1 MTESSPYQDRYWKE
15 FYELK
20 VHVNYLEIYIE
31 KTEKTDKIINMFL
44 AVTSS
49 SSICGW
55 AIWSQ
60 YGFIWGIIIA
70 LSQLLNAIKI
80 FLPYRT
86 RLKALGNILKEL
98 EELLVICEM
107 KWFDVAEGRLCIEE
121 INKLQFE
128 IRGKKVKALNK
139 YFGTTSLPVNNKF
152 FNQAKELANTYI
164 NNFYSKEK

>member
-15 FYELK
+15 FFELK

-31 KTEKTDKIINMFL
+31 RTERSDKIINMFL

-98 EELLVICEM
+98 EELLVICER
-107 KWFDVAEGRLCIEE
+107 KWFDVAEGRLHIEE

-128 IRGKKVKALNK
+128 IRGRKVKALNK

-152 FNQAKELANTYI
+152 FNQAKKLANTYI
-164 NNFYSKEK
+164 NNFYSKEE